1 LGHSDCPV
9 GHWMHSDPAS
19 GEGSDGP
26 DVRLNA
32 LSGIGCIRTELYRA
46 EGGVI
51 KVRLNA
57 LSGIGCIRT
66 GNAPS
71 VRILRK
77 TRLNA
82 LSGIGC
88 IRTRLRGLTIAW
100 FGIDES

>member
-1 LGHSDCPV
+1 
-9 GHWMHSDPAS
+9 MHSDRYSRVAAYTRLYCVS
-19 GEGSDGP
+19 
-26 DVRLNA
+26 LNA

-66 GNAPS
+66 EMTASDFMRNG
-71 VRILRK
+71 L
-77 TRLNA
+77 RLNA

-88 IRTRLRGLTIAW
+88 IRPQ
-100 FGIDES
+100 EEQEQ